1 MRPDLF
7 NYMLPTLPSRT
18 IDFLM
23 LGLPLTTLNRH
34 SEALSNRYIGEHTI
48 NLKGGTITVSNCA
61 VYPQPL
67 GGYAAYLQRP
77 LARHTAAPLAL
88 IVDIGY
94 NTVDWLTCEGMVA
107 NPTQASA
114 VERGMNAYLREVAK
128 SIIKTANVDGSE
140 SAIVRRLDQ
149 QMIKGGEFSLIDR
162 SPGGRR
168 RRILRCMWRGADAE
182 EGLLQQ
188 PREQLQAGEAPTP
201 QISPDESADSNAHD
215 QSSFGQPIAST
226 GLFIVPTA
234 MRSKNDR

>member
-1 MRPDLF
+1 MKPKDDTCLRIQI
-7 NYMLPTLPSRT
+7 T
-18 IDFLM
+18 IYRD
-23 LGLPLTTLNRH
+23 
-34 SEALSNRYIGEHTI
+34 
-48 NLKGGTITVSNCA
+48 
-61 VYPQPL
+61 
-67 GGYAAYLQRP
+67 
-77 LARHTAAPLAL
+77 
-88 IVDIGY
+88 
-94 NTVDWLTCEGMVA
+94 
-107 NPTQASA
+107 
-114 VERGMNAYLREVAK
+114 
-128 SIIKTANVDGSE
+128 DGPKFY
-140 SAIVRRLDQ
+140 D
-149 QMIKGGEFSLIDR
+149 SLIGL